1 RAARY
6 ELRMAHMAGLA
17 GAGREPSR
25 ARAEEALRAMD
36 LADRV
41 RVGTDVEAAFA
52 DAFGAAAGEEV
63 AAPPEVG
70 GVGRPAGGSG
80 ASIPGLL
87 LVAGTG
93 SIALGRGPDGTL
105 RRVGGWGPEI
115 GDEGGGHWLV
125 RQALGCLSRA
135 EDGRGPDTAL
145 RRTIPSAL
153 GLERAT
159 DLAGWAAGATRREV
173 AALAPVVMDTAAS
186 GDAVAAALVS
196 DAAAALRAHLLA
208 LLAALDAED
217 DPLP

>member
-80 ASIPGLL
+80 ASLPGLL
-87 LVAGTG
+87 LEAGTG
-93 SIALGRGPDGTL
+93 SIALGRGPAGTL
-105 RRVGGWGPEI
+105 RRVGGGGPEVA
-115 GDEGGGHWLV
+115 DEGGGHWLV
-125 RQALGCLSRA
+125 R
-135 EDGRGPDTAL
+135 PAL
-145 RRTIPSAL
+145 RR
-153 GLERAT
+153 
-159 DLAGWAAGATRREV
+159 LAPAAAGPET
-173 AALAPVVMDTAAS
+173 D
-186 GDAVAAALVS
+186 
-196 DAAAALRAHLLA
+196 H
-208 LLAALDAED
+208 
-217 DPLP
+217 